1 MKPMISKLCAPLA
14 LAFVV
19 LTSAPVQA
27 EESGSS
33 NPLVAVK
40 PKDLTKDQSD
50 SCETVLCLA
59 GGGDLAECAEPLKR
73 FYDMK
78 KKYRQ
83 NYLNICPKD

>member
-1 MKPMISKLCAPLA
+1 MIIKFCAPLA
-14 LAFVV
+14 LVFLV
-19 LTSAPVQA
+19 LGAVPVQA
-27 EESGSS
+27 ENSDSS
-33 NPLVAVK
+33 SPFVAAK

-59 GGGDLAECAEPLKR
+59 GGKDLAECEKPLKR

-83 NYLNICPKD
+83 NYLEICPKD